1 MARGYYKIRINRY
14 GTWMRT
20 SNKVEGISIAST
32 MGVCFSTKIKAGLN
46 SKHDNADTKDLSSP
60 SSKITE
66 DLSSTISKVLE
77 VSVPQTLQS
86 EGEILH
92 SSNLKNFS
100 LTELTAAT
108 RNFRKDSVL
117 GEAGF
122 GSVFK
127 GWIDDHSLSAAKPG
141 TGIVVAVKR
150 LGQDSFQGHKE
161 WLARRGMTYEA
172 SLEDEVNYLGQLSHP
187 HLVKLIGYCFEDRD
201 RLLVYEFMPRGS
213 LENHLFM
220 RGSYFHPISW
230 GLRLKVAFGAAKGLA
245 FLHSAETKVIYR
257 DFKTSNVLLDSNY
270 NAKLADLGLA
280 KDAPTLDKSH
290 VSTRV
295 MGTYGYAAPE
305 YLATGHVS
313 AKSDV
318 FSFGV
323 VLLELLSGRRAVDKN
338 RPSGQH
344 NLVEWA
350 KPYLANKRKILR
362 VLDNRLEGQYDVD
375 DALKVATLALRC
387 LATESKLRPTMDEVV
402 KDLEQLQ
409 VPHVHHNRS
418 LNTSRGRRKSADDF
432 THGRIATAL
441 VSPLSRDIA
450 NTRP

>member
-1 MARGYYKIRINRY
+1 
-14 GTWMRT
+14 
-20 SNKVEGISIAST
+20 
-32 MGVCFSTKIKAGLN
+32 MGVCLSTKTKTGLN
-46 SKHDNADTKDLSSP
+46 SKNVSAYAKDLSNP
-60 SSKITE
+60 SSKVIKE
-66 DLSSTISKVLE
+66 LSSTISKVSE

-92 SSNLKNFS
+92 PSNLKSFS

-117 GEAGF
+117 GEGGL

-127 GWIDDHSLSAAKPG
+127 GWIDDHSLSATKPG

-150 LGQDSFQGHKE
+150 LSQDSFQCHEE
-161 WLARRGMTYEA
+161 WL
-172 SLEDEVNYLGQLSHP
+172 H
-187 HLVKLIGYCFEDRD
+187 
-201 RLLVYEFMPRGS
+201 
-213 LENHLFM
+213 
-220 RGSYFHPISW
+220 
-230 GLRLKVAFGAAKGLA
+230 
-245 FLHSAETKVIYR
+245 
-257 DFKTSNVLLDSNY
+257 Y
-270 NAKLADLGLA
+270 NAKLADLGLSME
-280 KDAPTLDKSH
+280 APTRDKSR
-290 VSTRV
+290 VSSRV

-350 KPYLANKRKILR
+350 KPYMANKRKLLR
-362 VLDNRLEGQYDVD
+362 VLDNRLEGQYDID
-375 DALKVATLALRC
+375 EAFKVATLCLRC
-387 LATESKLRPTMDEVV
+387 LATESKLRPNMDEVV
-402 KDLEQLQ
+402 TDLEHLQ

-418 LNTSRGRRKSADDF
+418 VNTSRSRRKSADDL
-432 THGRIATAL
+432 TNGRSAKASL
-441 VSPLSRDIA
+441 SPLSHDIA